1 MNTKARL
8 LRKPLTTLFWSLL
21 VAAMALF
28 LGVGSALMYAS
39 GALAGIMD
47 EQYTSIAVRT
57 DTTSA
62 GEETPHG
69 ISYQSKD
76 KLFTQADLDYFM
88 ALDSVEGVYFHTL
101 SAATSPGFRP
111 LLSNLTFDWAYQNVV
126 VAGEVTE
133 ILGTEVQES
142 PNYIYPV
149 SVWGVME
156 LEQIFSQNTN
166 FTRRT
171 DNGQGEIIVFKAN
184 VTSLE
189 DATYIQEGQRYFFT
203 GQYDIGF
210 GGQYGGAIL
219 PDGTVIPNLGPLV
232 TNGETTAAVL
242 TDRGLVQS
250 LGYFDYIPAENPA
263 DDVPVMVRING
274 TLEDFMA
281 DPQNEQWARYLD
293 CFSKHNHAVPVLGT
307 EALETFH
314 TFVSNNSSMVQGRF
328 FTDEEYE
335 TGAKVCILSEPFA
348 VSSGIALGDTITLSQ
363 YLCHQ
368 PDTLGY
374 VNNSV
379 VVDERDGM
387 LNNPGIGRITYREFG
402 PEEVFTVVGLYRSR
416 TPWSESSYSVGG
428 NTIFIPQ
435 KAQIAGAFGG
445 MSNPDIVILEDEPY
459 SADRVMRRNQY
470 VGGTYG
476 IYFTMKLKN
485 GMVQDFQTTMEA
497 SPYRGEF
504 LTLDQGFDAIQ
515 STLNSVAGSTRT
527 LFLAVVLGWLLLAGL
542 YLLLYQGT
550 QRRNVGIMR
559 CLGVRAKQT
568 RNYLWG
574 SGMMV
579 CTIGLVLGTV
589 ATCLLTDVV
598 QDKLLA
604 STFGLEA
611 NRYSVAGLSDDA
623 ITNMVDSSQL
633 PIWVIVAIG
642 GLQLLLLAGALY
654 LQARCMSRKPP
665 RELAGK

>member
-57 DTTSA
+57 DAARIEVMTEHGLQRQT
-62 GEETPHG
+62 EE
-69 ISYQSKD
+69 
-76 KLFTQADLDYFM
+76 KLFTQEDLDYFM
-88 ALDSVEGVYFHTL
+88 SLDSVEGVYFHTL
-101 SAATSPGFRP
+101 SAATSPAFRP
-111 LLSNLTFDWAYQNVV
+111 VVTNSVLAFENLCYWEAAVL
-126 VAGEVTE
+126 GRVTQIIGYE
-133 ILGTEVQES
+133 PYTEDDPRIS
-142 PNYIYPV
+142 LY
-149 SVWGVME
+149 GVME
-156 LEQIFSQNTN
+156 IEEILSQNPN
-166 FTRRT
+166 YTRQEG
-171 DNGQGEIIVFKAN
+171 NGAGQQLVLHMVLIG
-184 VTSLE
+184 E
-189 DATYIQEGQRYFFT
+189 DAVEYIQEGERYLLLT
-203 GQYDIGF
+203 NYDYSFRGCWMQNGTEIQAVGDLMENNN
-210 GGQYGGAIL
+210 GG
-219 PDGTVIPNLGPLV
+219 N
-232 TNGETTAAVL
+232 TAVW
-242 TDRGLVQS
+242 TDRGLMQNI
-250 LGYFDYIPAENPA
+250 GYNRKEAAEDPA
-263 DDVPVMVRING
+263 DDIPFMIRVDG
-274 TLEDFMA
+274 TLEEFLA
-281 DPQNEQWARYLD
+281 APENQQWAWYLD
-293 CFSKHNHAVPVLGT
+293 CHRKQNQAVPVIGT
-307 EALETFH
+307 EALETFYA
-314 TFVSNNSSMVQGRF
+314 FVNHDATLTQGRF
-328 FTDEEYE
+328 FTEEEYK
-335 TGAKVCILSEPFA
+335 TGAKVCILSESLA
-348 VSSGIALGDTITLSQ
+348 TASGIALGDTITFSQ
-363 YLCHQ
+363 YLCQDASPHGRVNTSVSYGSGLLHN
-368 PDTLGY
+368 PDVGH
-374 VNNSV
+374 VN
-379 VVDERDGM
+379 
-387 LNNPGIGRITYREFG
+387 YREFG
-402 PEEVFTVVGLYRSR
+402 PEETFTVVGLYRQKSQ
-416 TPWSESSYSVGG
+416 WADSSYAITP
-428 NTIFIPQ
+428 NTLFIPQ
-435 KAQIAGAFGG
+435 KAQISGAFGG
-445 MSNPDIVILEDEPY
+445 MSNPEIVLQEADSY
-459 SADRVMRRNQY
+459 SREYSEAAMQRI
-470 VGGTYG
+470 GGTYG

-515 STLNSVAGSTRT
+515 GTLNAVAGSTRT

-589 ATCLLTDVV
+589 ATCLLTGVV

-623 ITNMVDSSQL
+623 IMNMVASSQL

-642 GLQLLLLAGALY
+642 GVQLLLLAGVLY
-654 LQARCMSRKPP
+654 LQARSMSRKPP
-665 RELAGK
+665 RDLAGK